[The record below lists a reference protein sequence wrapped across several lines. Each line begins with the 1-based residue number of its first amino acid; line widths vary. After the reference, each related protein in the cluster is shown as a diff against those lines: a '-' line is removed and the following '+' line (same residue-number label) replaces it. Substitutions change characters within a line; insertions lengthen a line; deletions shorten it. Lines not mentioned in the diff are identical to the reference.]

1 MIRALYRSLK
11 LRGKLAFILIAAIL
25 ILSVIIGL
33 YFDNF
38 LRDNFAKT
46 TQERIDYAFHR
57 FNLDLQKTENEL
69 KEGIA
74 FIKDDEALLASIE
87 LINTYQN
94 KTDYNAVLLDEEK
107 KRLAEELLSRVKLS
121 LNNDIALY
129 DSNEEMVAFV
139 TKMPKGYF
147 LSFVSFEEG
156 KPAFYSRYENEPEYT
171 LHPFEAHGVI
181 PYKHV
186 SYYTPKELLKN
197 NGVITYHRNKNDLV
211 VKSHQSLFAQGA
223 EKAVAH
229 IEMSHYVS
237 QPYFT
242 SLSKDLG
249 IEVSSHTTLPMGIS
263 LSVNSKKAVINEVND
278 EFIGASSI
286 KTLDGPVY
294 IVAALDKSFLQS
306 LLNENR
312 ITFLILIALITLLTL
327 WILKMLF
334 NRGVAQPLQ
343 SLMNQIEKIERQDY
357 SDSAIVHTGDELEAI
372 SRSVQHLATTINER
386 ESALIASQQQLKYLS
401 DTDPLTDLPN
411 RRLLHILLQNGID
424 TARQSDRSLGV
435 VFLDL
440 DQFKQVNDTLG
451 HEVGDILLQQVALR
465 LQQTLRSSDTL
476 ARIGGDEFNIL
487 IEGFSE
493 QSDIEPI
500 IETILT
506 SFSSPFLCQDHEI
519 RITASIGI
527 AMFPQDGESIQTL
540 IKNADMAMYLSK
552 DRGRNRYS
560 FFTQDLADHIE
571 EKGILIRALKTA
583 MDKNNEF
590 SLLYQPKIS
599 TLTGK
604 IAAVEALIRWDSSE
618 LGGRVTPDKFIPVA
632 EETGIILSL
641 GAWILHQACTDFMH
655 LRSEGKFLEHVGV
668 NVSSLQLQNDDF
680 LNTLSDVLHQTKIDP
695 KWLEIE
701 LTESYLATD
710 AEHAMS
716 ILRTLRD
723 LNINIAI
730 DDFGTGY
737 SSMSYLQKLS
747 ITRLKIDKSFIDDLP
762 LSSENVAITRAIIAL
777 ANTFGLSIT
786 AEGVENHDQLSFLQ
800 EEGCHEIQGYYYSKP
815 LTLNELKEFISKTQ

>member
-1 MIRALYRSLK
+1 MIGAIYRSLK
-11 LRGKLAFILIAAIL
+11 LRGKLAFILIAAI
-25 ILSVIIGL
+25 ITLSVIIGL
-33 YFDNF
+33 YFDYF

-46 TQERIDYAFHR
+46 AQERIDYAFHR
-57 FNLDLQKTENEL
+57 FNIDLQKTESEL
-69 KEGIA
+69 KKGIA

-87 LINTYQN
+87 LINTYQD
-94 KTDYNAVLLDEEK
+94 KADYNAVLLDEEK
-107 KRLAEELLSRVKLS
+107 KHLVEELLSRVKLS

-129 DSNEEMVAFV
+129 DSHEELVAFV
-139 TKMPKGYF
+139 TKTAKGYF
-147 LSFVSFEEG
+147 LTYISFEDG
-156 KPAFYSRYENEPEYT
+156 KPIFYSRYEHEAEYT
-171 LHPFEAHGVI
+171 RSMFQPHWLL

-186 SYYTPKELLKN
+186 AYYTQKELLSN
-197 NGVITYHRNKNDLV
+197 DGIITYHRYNNDLI
-211 VKSHQSLFAQGA
+211 VKSHQSLFEPNNQ
-223 EKAVAH
+223 KTIAH
-229 IEMSHYVS
+229 IEMSHYIS
-237 QPYFT
+237 EPYFI

-249 IEVSSHTTLPMGIS
+249 LKVSSRSTLPAGIS
-263 LSVNSKKAVINEVND
+263 LSVNTKKVSVNEID
-278 EFIGASSI
+278 HEFIGVTSI
-286 KTLDGPVY
+286 KTLNEPVY
-294 IVAALDKSFLQS
+294 IVAALDKSFLQT

-312 ITFLILIALITLLTL
+312 VTFFILIVLITLLTL

-343 SLMNQIEKIERQDY
+343 SLMDQIEKIERHDY

-411 RRLLHILLQNGID
+411 RRLFHILLQNGID
-424 TARQSDRSLGV
+424 TARKNDHSLGV

-451 HEVGDILLQQVALR
+451 HEIGDILLQQVALR

-493 QSDIEPI
+493 QYDIEPI

-527 AMFPQDGESIQTL
+527 AMFPRDGNTIQTL

-560 FFTQDLADHIE
+560 FFTQDLANHIE
-571 EKGILIRALKTA
+571 EKGVLIRALKSA
-583 MDKNNEF
+583 MDNNEF
-590 SLLYQPKIS
+590 FLVYQPKVS
-599 TLTGK
+599 ASSGK
-604 IAAVEALIRWDSSE
+604 IVAVEALIRWNSSE
-618 LGGRVTPDKFIPVA
+618 LGRVTPDKFIPVA

-641 GAWILHQACTDFMH
+641 GSWILHQACNDFMH
-655 LRSEGKFLEHVGV
+655 LRSEGKILEHVGV

-680 LNTLSDVLHQTKIDP
+680 LITLSDVLHQTKIDP

-762 LSSENVAITRAIIAL
+762 ISSESVAITRAIIAL

-815 LTLNELKEFISKTQ
+815 LTLNELKEFISQTQ

>member
-1 MIRALYRSLK
+1 MIGALYRSLK
-11 LRGKLAFILIAAIL
+11 LRGKLAFILIAAII
-25 ILSVIIGL
+25 ILSMITGL
-33 YFDNF
+33 YFDYF

-69 KEGIA
+69 KEGIT
-74 FIKDDEALLASIE
+74 FIKDDESLLASIE
-87 LINTYQN
+87 LINAYQD
-94 KTDYNAVLLDEEK
+94 KYDYNVVLLDEEK
-107 KRLAEELLSRVKLS
+107 KHLADELLNRVKLS

-129 DSNEEMVAFV
+129 DSHQELVAFV
-139 TKMPKGYF
+139 TKMSKGYY
-147 LSFVSFEEG
+147 LTYVSFEEG
-156 KPAFYSRYENEPEYT
+156 KPVFYSRYENESEYARHT
-171 LHPFEAHGVI
+171 FEPHWLL

-186 SYYTPKELLKN
+186 AYYTQKELLQS
-197 NGVITYHRNKNDLV
+197 NGVITYHRLGDDLII
-211 VKSHQSLFAQGA
+211 KSHQSLFEQDGKR
-223 EKAVAH
+223 EIAH
-229 IEMSHYVS
+229 IEMSHRIS
-237 QPYFT
+237 ESYFI

-249 IEVSSHTTLPMGIS
+249 IALSSQAVLPDKIS
-263 LSVNSKKAVINEVND
+263 LSKNAKKAVINEKNN
-278 EFIGASSI
+278 EFIGVFSL
-286 KTLDGPVY
+286 KTLNGSVY
-294 IVAALDKSFLQS
+294 ILAALDKSVLQT

-312 ITFLILIALITLLTL
+312 ITFIILILVITLLTL

-343 SLMNQIEKIERQDY
+343 SLMNQIEKIERHDY
-357 SDSAIVHTGDELEAI
+357 SDSTIVHTGDELEAI
-372 SRSVQHLATTINER
+372 SRSVQRLASTIDER
-386 ESALIASQQQLKYLS
+386 ESALIASQKQLKYLS

-411 RRLLHILLQNGID
+411 RRLFHILLQNGIKNGQQ
-424 TARQSDRSLGV
+424 TKRSVGV
-435 VFLDL
+435 IFLDL

-451 HEVGDILLQQVALR
+451 HEIGDILLQQVGKR
-465 LQQTLRSSDTL
+465 LQQTLRDTDTL

-487 IEGFSE
+487 IEGFNDQAE
-493 QSDIEPI
+493 IEPI
-500 IETILT
+500 IENILS
-506 SFSSPFLCQDHEI
+506 SFHLPFLCQDHEI

-527 AMFPQDGESIQTL
+527 ALFPQDGDSFQTL

-571 EKGILIRALKTA
+571 EKSVLIRALKTA
-583 MDKNNEF
+583 MDKNDEF
-590 SLLYQPKIS
+590 SLVYQPKVS
-599 TLTGK
+599 ASSGK
-604 IAAVEALIRWDSSE
+604 IVAVEALIRWNSSE
-618 LGGRVTPDKFIPVA
+618 LGRVTPDKFIPIA

-641 GAWILHQACTDFMH
+641 GAWILHQACNDFMH
-655 LRSEGKFLEHVGV
+655 LRSEGKLLEHIGV

-680 LNTLSDVLHQTKIDP
+680 LNTLNNVLQQTKIDP

-710 AEHAMS
+710 ADHALS
-716 ILRTLRD
+716 ILRMLRD

-762 LSSENVAITRAIIAL
+762 ISAESIAITRAIIAL
-777 ANTFGLSIT
+777 AHTFGLSIT
-786 AEGVENHDQLSFLQ
+786 AEGVENRDQLTFLQ
-800 EEGCHEIQGYYYSKP
+800 QEGCHEIQGYYYSKP
-815 LTLNELKEFISKTQ
+815 LTLNELKAYMSETQ

>member
-1 MIRALYRSLK
+1 MIGALYRSLK
-11 LRGKLAFILIAAIL
+11 LRGKLAFILITAII

-33 YFDNF
+33 YFDYF

-57 FNLDLQKTENEL
+57 FNLDLSKTENEL

-74 FIKDDEALLASIE
+74 FIKDDEPLLASIE
-87 LINTYQN
+87 LINAYQD

-121 LNNDIALY
+121 LNNDIVLY
-129 DSNEEMVAFV
+129 DSHEELVAYV

-147 LSFVSFEEG
+147 LTYVSFEEG
-156 KPAFYSRYENEPEYT
+156 KPVFYSRYENESEYT
-171 LHPFEAHGVI
+171 RRPFASHWLL
-181 PYKHV
+181 PYKHLA
-186 SYYTPKELLKN
+186 YYTQKELLIN
-197 NGVITYHRNKNDLV
+197 NGAITYHRSENDLV
-211 VKSHQSLFAQGA
+211 VKSHQSLFGLDGKEAI
-223 EKAVAH
+223 AH
-229 IEMSHYVS
+229 IEMSHYIS
-237 QPYFT
+237 KPYFL

-249 IEVSSHTTLPMGIS
+249 IEVSSLAALPKGIS
-263 LSVNSKKAVINEVND
+263 LSNNTKKTQINEINN
-278 EFIGASSI
+278 EFIGVASK
-286 KTLDGPVY
+286 KTLNGSVY
-294 IVAALDKSFLQS
+294 IIAALDKSFLQT

-312 ITFLILIALITLLTL
+312 ITFVILILFITLLTL

-372 SRSVQHLATTINER
+372 SRSVQRLATTIDER
-386 ESALIASQQQLKYLS
+386 ESALITYQKQLKYLS

-411 RRLLHILLQNGID
+411 RRLFHILLQNGIK
-424 TARQSDRSLGV
+424 TAHQNDQSLGV

-451 HEVGDILLQQVALR
+451 HEIGDILLQQVALR

-493 QSDIEPI
+493 QSQIEPI
-500 IETILT
+500 TETILA

-527 AMFPQDGESIQTL
+527 ALYPQDGESIQTL

-583 MDKNNEF
+583 MDKNDEF
-590 SLLYQPKIS
+590 SLVYQPKIS
-599 TLTGK
+599 ASTGK
-604 IAAVEALIRWDSSE
+604 IVAVEALIRWNSSE
-618 LGGRVTPDKFIPVA
+618 LGRVTPDKFIPVA
-632 EETGIILSL
+632 EETGIILAL
-641 GAWILHQACTDFMH
+641 GAWILHQACSDFML
-655 LRSEGKFLEHVGV
+655 LRNEGKILEHIGV

-695 KWLEIE
+695 NWLEIE

-710 AEHAMS
+710 ADHAMS

-762 LSSENVAITRAIIAL
+762 LSSESIAITRAIIAL

-786 AEGVENHDQLSFLQ
+786 AEGVENHDQLCFLQ
-800 EEGCHEIQGYYYSKP
+800 DEGCHEIQGYYYSKP
-815 LTLNELKEFISKTQ
+815 LTLNELKEFIANTQ

>member
-33 YFDNF
+33 YFDYF

-107 KRLAEELLSRVKLS
+107 KHLAEELLSRVKLS

-156 KPAFYSRYENEPEYT
+156 KPVFYSRYENEPEYT
-171 LHPFEAHGVI
+171 RRPFESHWLL

-186 SYYTPKELLKN
+186 AYYTQKELLKN
-197 NGVITYHRNKNDLV
+197 NGAITYHRNKNDLV
-211 VKSHQSLFAQGA
+211 VKSHQSLFTQGA

-249 IEVSSHTTLPMGIS
+249 IEVSSHTTLPRGIS
-263 LSVNSKKAVINEVND
+263 LSINTKKAVINEVNN

-312 ITFLILIALITLLTL
+312 ITFFILITVITLLTL

-343 SLMNQIEKIERQDY
+343 SLMDQIEKIERQDY

-424 TARQSDRSLGV
+424 TARQANRSLGV

-451 HEVGDILLQQVALR
+451 HEIGDILLQQVALR
-465 LQQTLRSSDTL
+465 LGQTLRSSDTL

-527 AMFPQDGESIQTL
+527 ALFPQDGDSIQTL

-583 MDKNNEF
+583 MDKNDEF
-590 SLLYQPKIS
+590 SLVYQPKIS
-599 TLTGK
+599 TSTGK
-604 IAAVEALIRWDSSE
+604 IVAVEALIRWNSSE
-618 LGGRVTPDKFIPVA
+618 LGRVTPDKFIPVA

-641 GAWILHQACTDFMH
+641 GSWILHQACTDFMH
-655 LRSEGKFLEHVGV
+655 LRNEGKILEHIGV

-695 KWLEIE
+695 NWLEIE

-762 LSSENVAITRAIIAL
+762 LSSESIAITRAIIAL

-786 AEGVENHDQLSFLQ
+786 AEGVENHDQLCFLQ
-800 EEGCHEIQGYYYSKP
+800 DEGCHEIQGYYYSKP
-815 LTLNELKEFISKTQ
+815 LTLNELKEFITNTQ

>member
-1 MIRALYRSLK
+1 MIGALYRSLK
-11 LRGKLAFILIAAIL
+11 LRGKLAFILIAAII

-33 YFDNF
+33 YFDHF

-57 FNLDLQKTENEL
+57 FNLDLQKIENEL

-74 FIKDDEALLASIE
+74 FIEDDEPLLASIE
-87 LINTYQN
+87 LINVYQD
-94 KTDYNAVLLDEEK
+94 KADYNAVLLDEEK

-129 DSNEEMVAFV
+129 DSHNELVAYV

-147 LSFVSFEEG
+147 LTYVSFEEG
-156 KPAFYSRYENEPEYT
+156 KPVFYSRYENDSEYT
-171 LHPFEAHGVI
+171 CRPFESHWLL
-181 PYKHV
+181 PYNHLA
-186 SYYTPKELLKN
+186 YYTKKDLLTN
-197 NGVITYHRNKNDLV
+197 NGAITYHRSGNDLII
-211 VKSHQSLFAQGA
+211 KSHQTLFGQDGT
-223 EKAVAH
+223 ETIAH
-229 IEMSHYVS
+229 IEMSHYIS
-237 QPYFT
+237 TPYFL

-249 IEVSSHTTLPMGIS
+249 VKVSSRSTLPEGTS
-263 LSVNSKKAVINEVND
+263 LSVNTKKTLINEIKN
-278 EFIGASSI
+278 EFIGISS
-286 KTLDGPVY
+286 KNTLNGPVY
-294 IVAALDKSFLQS
+294 IIAALDKSFLQS

-312 ITFLILIALITLLTL
+312 ITFFILIILITLLTL

-357 SDSAIVHTGDELEAI
+357 SNSAIVHTGDELEAI

-411 RRLLHILLQNGID
+411 RRLFHILLQNGIKN
-424 TARQSDRSLGV
+424 AHQSDQSLGV

-451 HEVGDILLQQVALR
+451 HEIGDILLKEVALR
-465 LQQTLRSSDTL
+465 LGQTLRSSDTL

-487 IEGFSE
+487 IEDFNE
-493 QSDIEPI
+493 QREIEPI
-500 IETILT
+500 VETILA

-527 AMFPQDGESIQTL
+527 ALFPQDGESIQTL

-552 DRGRNRYS
+552 DKGRNRYS

-583 MDKNNEF
+583 MDRNDEF
-590 SLLYQPKIS
+590 SLVYQPKVS
-599 TLTGK
+599 ASTGK
-604 IAAVEALIRWDSSE
+604 IVAVEALIRWNSSE
-618 LGGRVTPDKFIPVA
+618 LGRITPDRFIPVA
-632 EETGIILSL
+632 EETGIILAL
-641 GAWILHQACTDFMH
+641 GAWILHQACSDFML
-655 LRSEGKFLEHVGV
+655 LRNEGKILEHIGV

-695 KWLEIE
+695 NWLEIE

-710 AEHAMS
+710 ADHAMS

-762 LSSENVAITRAIIAL
+762 LSSESIAITRAIIAL

-786 AEGVENHDQLSFLQ
+786 AEGVENHDQLCFLQ
-800 EEGCHEIQGYYYSKP
+800 DEGCHEIQGYYYSKP
-815 LTLNELKEFISKTQ
+815 LTLNELKEFIANTQ